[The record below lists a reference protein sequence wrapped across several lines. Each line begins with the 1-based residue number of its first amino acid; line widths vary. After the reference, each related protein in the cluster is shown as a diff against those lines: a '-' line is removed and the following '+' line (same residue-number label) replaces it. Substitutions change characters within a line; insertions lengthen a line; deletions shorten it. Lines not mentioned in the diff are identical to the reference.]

1 MYLSLGMRFKA
12 NVEAL
17 NMSETVGNVSRHRR
31 VPIITEEGGEYRLVY
46 VPAISGESI
55 AHAIQWNLVEVAKQL
70 YGEKAPIDPWSKRG
84 EFIKFGDSKHLTE
97 ELKSIINQKIEV
109 EKKQH
114 LFEKTAIRESIVA
127 DVGGFLYAENP
138 PVKRTSPLY
147 VGYAVPVE
155 DAIEVTAIEAQV
167 HARQVPVG
175 ITKDEERQAQMLY
188 YVEIASAIYGVTI
201 SLDVDSIGRTSMVKV
216 EPAVSDEDRR
226 TRLKATIGALALTM
240 GQKLFGAKRSRFTPI
255 LEVINAVAVITDPL
269 PFNVS
274 PPQGR
279 NYIENTIERVSK
291 FKEMME
297 RLGVKASV
305 NTATYN
311 YPKFEENKESLEE
324 LFLWIV
330 SKLGV

>member
-1 MYLSLGMRFKA
+1 MYLSLGIRFKA

-31 VPIITEEGGEYRLVY
+31 VPIITEEDNEYRLIY

-55 AHAIQWNLVEVAKQL
+55 AHAIQWNLVRVAKQL
-70 YGEKAPIDPWSKRG
+70 YGENAPIDPWSERG
-84 EFIKFGDSKHLTE
+84 EFIKFGDSKHLTKK
-97 ELKSIINQKIEV
+97 LKDIIGQKIEV

-114 LFEKTAIRESIVA
+114 MFEVTAIRESIVA

-138 PVKRTSPLY
+138 PVRRTSPLY
-147 VGYAVPVE
+147 VSYAIPVE

-175 ITKDEERQAQMLY
+175 ITKEEERQAQMLY

-201 SLDVDSIGRTSMVKV
+201 SLDVDSIGKTSMVKV
-216 EPAVSDEDRR
+216 EPAVSEEERR
-226 TRLKATIGALALTM
+226 IRLKATLGALALTM

-255 LEVINAVAVITDPL
+255 LEVTNAIATISDPL

-274 PPQGR
+274 PPQKR
-279 NYIENTIERVSK
+279 NYIEDTIERASK
-291 FKEMME
+291 FKEMTE
-297 RLGVKASV
+297 KLGVKTDISM
-305 NTATYN
+305 ATYK
-311 YPKFEENKESLEE
+311 YPAFEGDKKSLEE
-324 LFLWIV
+324 LFLWIA